1 MLTPGP
7 VQIAGPPEK
16 LLFVSGI
23 SFAITPVMKNT
34 KRAGFSL
41 IEILVAMA
49 VGLMMITGTAE
60 LLILAARSA
69 TRTEIRS
76 AAADV
81 LAARLE
87 LLKALPSSHPERT
100 PGKHE
105 SLETSIRGCGDF
117 VVEWVVDRISPECTA
132 IVVEVAAASDPVIR
146 IRAPL
151 HILEDLGFEP

>member
-1 MLTPGP
+1 
-7 VQIAGPPEK
+7 
-16 LLFVSGI
+16 
-23 SFAITPVMKNT
+23 MKT
-34 KRAGFSL
+34 MKQAGFSL
-41 IEILVAMA
+41 IEILIAMA
-49 VGLMMITGTAE
+49 VGLIMITGTAE

-69 TRTEIRS
+69 ARTEIRS

-105 SLETSIRGCGDF
+105 VRETSVRGNGDF
-117 VVEWVVDRISPECTA
+117 VVEWIVDRISPECTA
-132 IVVEVAAASDPVIR
+132 IAVEVAAASDQAIR

>member
-1 MLTPGP
+1 MS
-7 VQIAGPPEK
+7 A
-16 LLFVSGI
+16 
-23 SFAITPVMKNT
+23 MK
-34 KRAGFSL
+34 RDGFSL

-49 VGLMMITGTAE
+49 LGLMMITGTAE

-69 TRTEIRS
+69 ARTEIRS

-105 SLETSIRGCGDF
+105 VLETSIRGCGDF
-117 VVEWVVDRISPECTA
+117 IVIWFVDRISPECTA
-132 IVVEVAAASDPVIR
+132 IAVEVAAAADPAIR